1 MGIDDHVPNDQIPV
15 TTDQQA
21 LNVPVDDTTNQEIL
35 RVLTDIHTAIS
46 DTTVQQ
52 TTLQLLDSVIV
63 IGNLLVGFLMGYIVV
78 KGMVEPWK

>member
-15 TTDQQA
+15 TPDQQA